1 MAHDEGSAVGDESL
15 YAAVEP
21 EVDLGLV
28 MVCVYV
34 KGNVGFGWW
43 WLGCRLAGTYVAS
56 TDTHISDTDD
66 HVEGIFDCGNGSVLE
81 TSISGTVEET

>member
-1 MAHDEGSAVGDESL
+1 M
-15 YAAVEP
+15 
-21 EVDLGLV
+21 
-28 MVCVYV
+28 
-34 KGNVGFGWW
+34 GFGWW